1 MKKIASIIAVVAIG
15 VLCADEIDDM
25 LSKINSTRESTIPK
39 EELVSIPSPMPKVVV
54 EHNSSKDGNVTTTT
68 IVKEETFDLTAIMNN
83 SAFINKKWVKIGE
96 NVGSYKLVDIM
107 DDSVYLK
114 DGNRT
119 KLIFFKK
126 NNAKIKITVGR

>member
-1 MKKIASIIAVVAIG
+1 MKKIASIIAVVAIS
-15 VLCADEIDDM
+15 VLYADEIDDM
-25 LSKINSTRESTIPK
+25 LSKINSTRESTMPK
-39 EELVSIPSPMPKVVV
+39 EEFVSIPSPMPKVVI
-54 EHNSSKDGNVTTTT
+54 EHNSSKDGNVTITK
-68 IVKEETFDLTAIMNN
+68 IVEEETFDLTAIMND

-96 NVGSYKLVDIM
+96 KVGSYKLVDIM

>member
-25 LSKINSTRESTIPK
+25 LSKINSTRESTMPK
-39 EELVSIPSPMPKVVV
+39 EELTSIPSPMPKVVV

>member
-39 EELVSIPSPMPKVVV
+39 EELVSIPSPMPKVIV
-54 EHNSSKDGNVTTTT
+54 EHNNSKDGNAT
-68 IVKEETFDLTAIMNN
+68 ITKIVEEETFDLTAIMND

>member
-25 LSKINSTRESTIPK
+25 LSKINSTRESTMPK
-39 EELVSIPSPMPKVVV
+39 EELTSIPSPMPKVVI

-68 IVKEETFDLTAIMNN
+68 IVKEETFDLTAIMND